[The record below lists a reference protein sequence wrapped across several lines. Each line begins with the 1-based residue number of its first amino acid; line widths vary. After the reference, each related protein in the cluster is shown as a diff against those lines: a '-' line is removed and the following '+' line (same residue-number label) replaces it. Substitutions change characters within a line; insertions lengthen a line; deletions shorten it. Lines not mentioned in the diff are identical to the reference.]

1 MHVHIPFEEALKAS
15 CIFDD
20 TATDSTAGPWVK
32 PGTDSYYTKKE
43 LIDGAANGTWMAVSL
58 VIARPF
64 IEHRMM
70 SAVLAVAGS
79 DTGATLFGPADMQI
93 SANTSVKTIEGH
105 YTCHTKSVIT
115 KPQNVMVLRDV
126 MCNGYVAG
134 CNTAFFGAKDPKAAD
149 KEYSKEQIQADINTR
164 LTMADG
170 DEVDYPSMLAFYEDF
185 NEAAKRDQVISISN
199 RVLPWDT
206 TNGDTRDQFPGGKT
220 GWDLSAGKGL
230 EGIHY
235 GEDLRATSNQDFI
248 AASTV
253 NNSVCFI
260 GPHRVYSPWSATYQE
275 LVPGQGHFGPDALPG
290 VRTQLSCKFC
300 NSHSLLTLHLA
311 LTGCPLAPWRV
322 GVARV
327 GAQRDDGRGGGDAL
341 AARLPAPRRVGVGR
355 RRRPVKKK
363 KRAQVWRVE
372 CLNNAYAFT

>member
-15 CIFDD
+15 CIFASDAD
-20 TATDSTAGPWVK
+20 GGTAGPWLK
-32 PGTDSYYTKKE
+32 PGTNSYYTKKE
-43 LIDGAANGTWMAVSL
+43 LIDGAAKGTWMAVSL

-70 SAVLAVAGS
+70 SAIMAVAGS

-115 KPQNVMVLRDV
+115 KAQNVMVLRDI

-134 CNTAFFGAKDPKAAD
+134 CNTTFFGADDPKATD
-149 KEYSKEQIQADINTR
+149 KTYSKEQIQADINTR

-170 DEVDYPSMLAFYEDF
+170 DEVDYPSMLAFYEDY

-220 GWDLSAGKGL
+220 GWDLSSGKGL

-235 GEDLRATSNQDFI
+235 GAPRCSERPLPAKPTSVFHP
-248 AASTV
+248 AS
-253 NNSVCFI
+253 
-260 GPHRVYSPWSATYQE
+260 
-275 LVPGQGHFGPDALPG
+275 
-290 VRTQLSCKFC
+290 
-300 NSHSLLTLHLA
+300 
-311 LTGCPLAPWRV
+311 
-322 GVARV
+322 
-327 GAQRDDGRGGGDAL
+327 
-341 AARLPAPRRVGVGR
+341 AARAQARTCAPPQIRISLR
-355 RRRPVKKK
+355 RRRSTTRSASSARTASTRSGARRTRSWFPGRATLYATASNSPPVPQRRPRPTTHPLHPPLFHRVRTRF
-363 KRAQVWRVE
+363 RAMPAGVAASR
-372 CLNNAYAFT
+372 CRASRRATR